1 MRLKVRLLH
10 KNRGQPDNFSYV
22 IVEAENGN
30 DAAVIALE
38 SINHPDNPLGIR
50 YERTLVSHI
59 EPAPNPEAKPINK
72 VKPTMDGLVEE
83 QAELIKLQE
92 ERIKE
97 LEEQLLVDKKPAN
110 QDAIDKLVAKLEKVG
125 KQKNRL
131 LKKSDRLSNKV
142 DKLIYKLKSYEEQVD
157 VT

>member
-72 VKPTMDGLVEE
+72 VKPTLDGLVEE
-83 QAELIKLQE
+83 QAEVIEALNLELAKKDETIAFQKEQIKLLMGKAKNL
-92 ERIKE
+92 RNKN
-97 LEEQLLVDKKPAN
+97 KK
-110 QDAIDKLVAKLEKVG
+110 LRG
-125 KQKNRL
+125 T
-131 LKKSDRLSNKV
+131 
-142 DKLIYKLKSYEEQVD
+142 VD